1 MFLSEDSSFYRSW
14 VPLTTTYRH
23 YDHRQFPYFA
33 STMAGTHPPA
43 QLLNAFLQCITDEII
58 PRTARG
64 VTEGNKV
71 FGAAILRKEDLS
83 LVITETNNEKECP
96 VRASPIY

>member
-1 MFLSEDSSFYRSW
+1 
-14 VPLTTTYRH
+14 
-23 YDHRQFPYFA
+23 
-33 STMAGTHPPA
+33 MAGTHPPA